1 MEFRQKRMPTRQHS
15 LTRTKSIEALIAA
28 SETTHGRLRKTLGL
42 GSLIALGVGSVIGS
56 GIFTFTGT
64 AAAGL
69 KFDYPSIFKA
79 PVLDLMISGR
89 HAVGTF
95 GRPGAGPAISLSFI
109 LVAIAC
115 GFAALCYAELASMIP
130 VAGSAYTYAYATLGE
145 IFAWI
150 IGWDLIL
157 EYAVSNMAVAVGFG
171 AYLNDLFENAF
182 GFHLPM
188 ALSGPVFVEGK
199 WTGAIFNVPAFVLL
213 MLLSWVL
220 VRGVKES
227 ANANSTM
234 VVIKVVAILLFI
246 FGAAGAVKTSN
257 WHPFMPNGFSG
268 VLTGGAIVFFA
279 YIGFD
284 SVSTAAEECKRPQ
297 RDMPLGILITL
308 IACALLYSGVALVL
322 TGIAPWQSLNNDA
335 PVANAL
341 KALGYNKLRFIVT
354 VGALLGMIS
363 SLLVFQYGQARIW
376 FAMSRDRLL
385 PDLFSSIHPKFQ
397 TPHVSTWIAG
407 FLVGIP
413 AGIWDIGTLGDL
425 TNIGTLF
432 AFIVVSA
439 GVIILRRAQ
448 PERPRSFRVPWVP
461 FLPVLS
467 MLCCLV
473 LMLSLPLETWI
484 RFFVWLLIGLAI
496 YLFYGRKR
504 VA

>member
-1 MEFRQKRMPTRQHS
+1 VS
-15 LTRTKSIEALIAA
+15 LFRTKSIDELVSA
-28 SETTHGRLRKTLGL
+28 SEDPSRRLRRSLGL
-42 GSLIALGVGSVIGS
+42 WSLIALGIGSVIGS

-79 PVLDLMISGR
+79 PVLDLLISGKN
-89 HAVGTF
+89 AVGTF

-109 LVAIAC
+109 LVALAC

-130 VAGSAYTYAYATLGE
+130 VAGSAYTYAYAALGE

-157 EYAVSNMAVAVGFG
+157 EYAVANMAVAVGFG
-171 AYLNDLFENAF
+171 AYFNDLLDNVF

-188 ALSGPVFVEGK
+188 QISNPVLAEGK
-199 WTGAIFNVPAFVLL
+199 ATGAWFNLPAFLL
-213 MLLSWVL
+213 IMALTWLL

-227 ANANSTM
+227 AKANNTM
-234 VVIKVVAILLFI
+234 VLIKVTAILVFI
-246 FGAAGAVKTSN
+246 FGAARAVNTAN

-268 VLTGGAIVFFA
+268 VLTGGAIVFFT

-284 SVSTAAEECKRPQ
+284 AVSTAAEECHRPN
-297 RDMPLGILITL
+297 RDLPLGILVTL
-308 IACALLYSGVALVL
+308 AACAILYSGVALVL
-322 TGIAPWQSLNNDA
+322 TGIAHWDTLNNDA

-341 KALGYNKLRFIVT
+341 KALGFSRLRFIVT

-363 SLLVFQYGQARIW
+363 SLLVSQYGQARIW

-385 PDLFSSIHPKFQ
+385 PGLFSRVHPKFD
-397 TPHVSTWIAG
+397 TPHISTWIAG
-407 FLVGIP
+407 FFVGIP

-448 PERPRSFRVPWVP
+448 PDRPRSFRVPWVP
-461 FLPVLS
+461 FLPMLS
-467 MLCCLV
+467 ILCCLV

-484 RFFVWLLIGLAI
+484 RFVVWLMIGLAI
-496 YLFYGRKR
+496 YSFYGRKR
-504 VA
+504 AAVK